1 METSFYI
8 KYVSHKLKVMFHNI
22 AEFNNFEDVCRKEN
36 IQFHRFTIAFEKIL
50 TVVLKGLIELNEKTI
65 LNNLRSQGL
74 KLINCIKI
82 PTNTRYPVYRVTFVS
97 GITLAKVN

>member
-1 METSFYI
+1 
-8 KYVSHKLKVMFHNI
+8 MFHNI

-36 IQFHRFTIAFEKIL
+36 IQFHTFAFEKIL
-50 TVVLKGLIELNEKTI
+50 TVVLKGLIELTEKTI

-82 PTNTRYPVYRVTFVS
+82 PTNTRYPVYRVSFVP